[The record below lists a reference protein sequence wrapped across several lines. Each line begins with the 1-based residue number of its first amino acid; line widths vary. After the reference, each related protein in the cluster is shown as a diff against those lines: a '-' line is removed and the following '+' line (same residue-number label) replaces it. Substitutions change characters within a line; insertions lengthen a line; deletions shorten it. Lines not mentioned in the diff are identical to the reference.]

1 MEDWLLDI
9 WNQLPE
15 GPTFVAAAC
24 LVAYLEGLVGIGLI
38 VPGSTLVV
46 VSGFLAFHGKADIT
60 GLVAWTAVGAFLGDL
75 TSYWL
80 GARFGPF
87 LWEHPFIV
95 RRRELVR
102 KAEIVFIENGAKS
115 IFFGR
120 FLGPIRG
127 LVPFIAGAS
136 KMNFRAF
143 LAYALISAILWGV
156 SYPGL
161 GYIGGTSWQHAQT
174 WVGRFG
180 IIIALLLI
188 VSIMV
193 GWLRKRFL
201 GQDKTGTRDAE
212 RGTRTSKTKH
222 D

>member
-1 MEDWLLDI
+1 MEAWLLDI

-15 GPTFVAAAC
+15 GPAFIAAAC

-46 VSGFLAFHGKADIT
+46 VSGFLAFHGKADFMA
-60 GLVAWTAVGAFLGDL
+60 LVAWTGVGALLGDL

-80 GARFGPF
+80 GARFGNL
-87 LWEHPFIV
+87 LWNHKLIA
-95 RRRELVR
+95 RRLELLR
-102 KAEIVFIENGAKS
+102 RAEIVFIENGAKS

-127 LVPFIAGAS
+127 LVPFVAGIS
-136 KMNFRAF
+136 KMSFRTF
-143 LAYALISAILWGV
+143 LVYALISAVLWGL

-161 GYIGGTSWQHAQT
+161 GYIGGTSWQSAQT

-180 IIIALLLI
+180 IMIMLLVI
-188 VSIMV
+188 VSVMV
-193 GWLRKRFL
+193 SWFRRAVL
-201 GQDKTGTRDAE
+201 GPVKPGTRDAE
-212 RGTRTSKTKH
+212 RGTRKP
-222 D
+222 